1 MNFPLYQKEMKG
13 SWKLLVI
20 FAGILSMYICVI
32 VSMFDPELA
41 QAMAQFEELMPQV
54 MAAVGMTNPGDTLA
68 SFLSAYLYGM
78 ILLVFP
84 MVYTIIRA
92 NGLVARYVEQGSMAQ
107 LLSAPVKR
115 QRIVLTQLSSL
126 FTGVVLLVAFC
137 TALEYAAAQLMF
149 PGELALSQLLSL
161 NGGLLA
167 LHLFMAGFSFLCSCI
182 FNESKYALGVSA
194 GVLSV
199 SYLLQMLANMGGRL
213 ENLKYA
219 TFFTLFNPNGLLEG
233 SGSAWGGIGVL
244 LALALL
250 CSSLS
255 ILVFCKKD
263 MPV

>member
-1 MNFPLYQKEMKG
+1 MWTANRKREGRTEECAADQGVVTLG
-13 SWKLLVI
+13 
-20 FAGILSMYICVI
+20 G
-32 VSMFDPELA
+32 DP
-41 QAMAQFEELMPQV
+41 
-54 MAAVGMTNPGDTLA
+54 AAVYLGGERRWVSLYTPGGYQWRPKAGDKVLVVKA
-68 SFLSAYLYGM
+68 GDHRELPCLVGKRPDALSEEDEL
-78 ILLVFP
+78 P
-84 MVYTIIRA
+84 P
-92 NGLVARYVEQGSMAQ
+92 GS
-107 LLSAPVKR
+107 V
-115 QRIVLTQLSSL
+115 RIHSG
-126 FTGVVLLVAFC
+126 TGVVLLVAFC

-219 TFFTLFNPNGLLEG
+219 TFFTLFRPAELLEG
-233 SGSAWGGIGVL
+233 GAWGGVGVL

-250 CSSLS
+250 CSLVS

>member
-1 MNFPLYQKEMKG
+1 MNFPLYKKEMKG

-20 FAGILSMYICVI
+20 FAGILAMYICVI

-41 QAMAQFEELMPQV
+41 QAIAQFQELMPQV

-92 NGLVARYVEQGSMAQ
+92 NGLVARYVEQGSIAQ

-219 TFFTLFNPNGLLEG
+219 TFFTLFRPAELLEG
-233 SGSAWGGIGVL
+233 GAWGGVGVL

-250 CSSLS
+250 CSSVS